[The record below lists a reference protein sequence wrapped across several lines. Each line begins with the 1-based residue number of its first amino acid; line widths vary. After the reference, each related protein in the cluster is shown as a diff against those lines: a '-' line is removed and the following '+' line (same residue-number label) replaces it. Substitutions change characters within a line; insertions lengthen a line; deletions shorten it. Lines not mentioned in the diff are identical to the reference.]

1 MSKQERLSEKQRV
14 SVLHFNLLLHLNL
27 PFLSARSRSFSS
39 CSTAFPPRRCHQ
51 PTVQLGSAQFSFS
64 SVFSFNSSFSS
75 FSSSI
80 FPATSEDVVVV
91 GGDKEAAAA
100 AAARKVILLPM
111 APSVNYLQHHHHP
124 HHHRGSRS
132 SAAAAEEEPRPGFVK
147 LATSQFEKKNRIT
160 TTTSTKDRISSEL
173 SSPPPSPMITFAS
186 PSPSS
191 TDNVVVGDGDDMGF
205 MDQKISASQLFQNSS
220 SSVIEPEATDLSGHH
235 QHQQSLR

>member
-1 MSKQERLSEKQRV
+1 MRSEE
-14 SVLHFNLLLHLNL
+14 SCSLLHLNL

-39 CSTAFPPRRCHQ
+39 CSTAFPPPRRYHQ
-51 PTVQLGSAQFSFS
+51 PTVQLSSAQFSFS

-80 FPATSEDVVVV
+80 FPATSEDVFV

-100 AAARKVILLPM
+100 AAARKVILSPM
-111 APSVNYLQHHHHP
+111 APSVNYLYHDHHP
-124 HHHRGSRS
+124 HHHGGSRS
-132 SAAAAEEEPRPGFVK
+132 SAAEEPRPGFVK

-160 TTTSTKDRISSEL
+160 TSKDKISSQL

-186 PSPSS
+186 SSPSS
-191 TDNVVVGDGDDMGF
+191 TDNVVVGGGDDMGF
-205 MDQKISASQLFQNSS
+205 MDQKSASRLFQNSS
-220 SSVIEPEATDLSGHH
+220 SVIEAEAADHLSRQN